1 MKNKKSAF
9 ILSLIC
15 AIASMVVLIMNWNS
29 SEKWRFKY
37 SLIGFIIFFII
48 FLAGT
53 YVTFFSKKYRK

>member
-15 AIASMVVLIMNWNS
+15 AIASFVVLIINWNN

-53 YVTFFSKKYRK
+53 YVTLFRNKNRK